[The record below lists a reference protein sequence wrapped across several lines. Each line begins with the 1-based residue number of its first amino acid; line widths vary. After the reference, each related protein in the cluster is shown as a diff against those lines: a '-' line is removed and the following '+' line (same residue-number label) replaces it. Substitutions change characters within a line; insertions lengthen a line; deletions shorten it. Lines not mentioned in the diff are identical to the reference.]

1 MDTLFF
7 VVSKGLAPFLKL
19 ETWLFLSV
27 AAGFVFLRLGRVR
40 TATWLTGLGAGL
52 FAMIAI
58 LPLGVPILNSLEARY
73 PPNPV
78 LREVAGIIL
87 LGGGEDTRRS
97 AAWGQPLVNE
107 AGDRF
112 IAALSLSDRHPEA
125 VVLFTGGIGSLSQ
138 SGPSG
143 AAVAERL
150 LTGAGLAPE
159 RLILEGGSRN
169 TAENARLSLEHRTDG
184 SGAWL
189 LVTSAFH
196 MPRAVESYCAAGW
209 SDIVPWPTDY
219 RGQPFSDGIGWDLS
233 GHLRDLETAVREIVG
248 LAVYR
253 ATGRATD
260 PGGCLMTVD

>member
-7 VVSKGLAPFLKL
+7 VVSKTLAPFLQL
-19 ETWLFLSV
+19 ETWLFLAV

-40 TATWLTGLGAGL
+40 TATWLTGLGAAL

-58 LPLGVPILNSLEARY
+58 LPLGTPILNSLEARY

-78 LREVAGIIL
+78 PRDIVGIIV
-87 LGGGEDTRRS
+87 LGGGEDTMRS

-112 IAALSLSDRHPEA
+112 IAALSLANRHPEA
-125 VVLFTGGIGSLSQ
+125 FVLFTGGIGSLTR

-143 AAVAERL
+143 AAVARQL
-150 LTGAGLAPE
+150 LIDAGLAPE

-184 SGAWL
+184 PGAWL

-219 RGQPFSDGIGWDLS
+219 RGERFSDGIGWDLAA
-233 GHLRDLETAVREIVG
+233 HLRDLETAVREIVG
-248 LAVYR
+248 LTVYR
-253 ATGRATD
+253 VTGRASD
-260 PGGCLMTVD
+260 PDGCLVMAD